1 MADFTGGFWSWFIG
15 ISTVISIIALFIFVI
30 GLSKR
35 KQGDSSDK
43 IETMGHVWD
52 ENLEELNTPLP
63 RWWLYMFIGTL
74 IWGAGYLVFYPGL
87 GAYAGILGWSQI
99 SQLEQE
105 IQAAEA
111 TYGPIYAQFKNTD
124 LKQLAE
130 NDAALKIGES
140 LYSSYCR
147 TCHGSDARGARGYP
161 NLRDTDWLYGG
172 EPENIKT
179 SILQGR
185 VALMPA
191 WEGVLSAED
200 IFNVTAYVEQLSGR
214 EVNSVHASLGGAI
227 FNRNCAMCHGADGKG
242 NPMLGAANLSDD
254 IWLYGGS
261 QKKITESIVKGRN
274 GVMPAHKEF
283 LGEAKVHILAAYIYS
298 LSN

>member
-35 KQGDSSDK
+35 KQGDNSDK

-105 IQAAEA
+105 IQAPRRPMARS
-111 TYGPIYAQFKNTD
+111 TRNLKTPI
-124 LKQLAE
+124 
-130 NDAALKIGES
+130 
-140 LYSSYCR
+140 
-147 TCHGSDARGARGYP
+147 
-161 NLRDTDWLYGG
+161 
-172 EPENIKT
+172 
-179 SILQGR
+179 
-185 VALMPA
+185 
-191 WEGVLSAED
+191 
-200 IFNVTAYVEQLSGR
+200 
-214 EVNSVHASLGGAI
+214 
-227 FNRNCAMCHGADGKG
+227 
-242 NPMLGAANLSDD
+242 
-254 IWLYGGS
+254 
-261 QKKITESIVKGRN
+261 
-274 GVMPAHKEF
+274 
-283 LGEAKVHILAAYIYS
+283 
-298 LSN
+298 